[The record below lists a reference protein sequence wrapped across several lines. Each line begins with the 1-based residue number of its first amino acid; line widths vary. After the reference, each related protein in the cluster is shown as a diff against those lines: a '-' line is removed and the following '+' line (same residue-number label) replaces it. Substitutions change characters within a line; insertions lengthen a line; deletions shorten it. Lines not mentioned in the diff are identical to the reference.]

1 MAKTVILLLLLLF
14 VRAIIASSPK
24 TLENGN
30 KLSRGG
36 RHCPKDREF
45 NPVHQVRCGVN
56 VVYQVPLNPRAIL
69 LLVHGRT
76 RSALSYFDRSEG
88 CHLCYGLPE
97 DRRQTL
103 EGLRRGYA
111 TIAIQSAKYESWDI
125 WPPQDS
131 KDVLNVR
138 TIMEEWVDEKC
149 LQGLPLAALGNSAGG
164 NFSTMVVD
172 VLGIRS
178 LVSNSSLAP
187 QTDNRINSFAVFE
200 SQSILKNCIIMH
212 IKVPGDEILNYLC
225 RNLLNRSFN
234 IRLENLISS
243 KLHKRSRYVALLWS
257 TSNSRHFLLLG
268 RTAMKQDDYLFKF

>member
-1 MAKTVILLLLLLF
+1 LPKMAKTVILLLLTFAHLLF

-24 TLENGN
+24 TLEDGN
-30 KLSRGG
+30 KLLQPSHAG
-36 RHCPKDREF
+36 RHCPKDKEF
-45 NPVHQVRCGVN
+45 DPVHQVRCGVN

-76 RSALSYFDRSEG
+76 RSSLSYFDRSEG

-138 TIMEEWVDEKC
+138 TIMEEWIEEQC

-172 VLGIRS
+172 VLDIKS
-178 LVSNSSLAP
+178 LVSNSSSALH
-187 QTDNRINSFAVFE
+187 INNYIILVAICESVF
-200 SQSILKNCIIMH
+200 
-212 IKVPGDEILNYLC
+212 
-225 RNLLNRSFN
+225 
-234 IRLENLISS
+234 LEQL
-243 KLHKRSRYVALLWS
+243 
-257 TSNSRHFLLLG
+257 
-268 RTAMKQDDYLFKF
+268 